1 MITIPTK
8 EPLFTV
14 LLMFEC
20 QPDEQS
26 PLIDKLFNF
35 INTRMKP
42 QPGFVSSLVYASED
56 GTKVVEHFQWK
67 DRASYENYRQSD
79 SGKKAAQWLVTL
91 HPQVFY
97 LELAHSAAHS

>member
-20 QPDEQS
+20 QPDEQQS
-26 PLIDKLFNF
+26 LVDKLFSV
-35 INTRMKP
+35 INTHMKP
-42 QPGFVSSLVYASED
+42 HPGFVSSLVYASEN
-56 GTKVVEHFQWK
+56 GTKIVEHFQWE

-79 SGKKAAQWLVTL
+79 SGREAARWLVDL
-91 HPQVFY
+91 HPRVFY
-97 LELAHSAAHS
+97 LELAHGAARA